1 MKNSRIDIKM
11 ACPRCGYWQ
20 FATVEE
26 YDQSLIG
33 KRLRCPM
40 APCHRQ
46 ELIPTGECRVA
57 HFPEHGSWNQYNE
70 APQKRG
76 LFARFRKQK
85 VVTAPVYYQP
95 NPEPIQEIP
104 NPASTIPFNQH
115 DPSSFVGINPQ
126 SVSTPPVS
134 HPEQNPLRKS
144 GIFQRIFARRK
155 KGD

>member
-76 LFARFRKQK
+76 LFARLRKQK
-85 VVTAPVYYQP
+85 IVAAPVYYQP
-95 NPEPIQEIP
+95 NPISVPE
-104 NPASTIPFNQH
+104 NPANQQGVP
-115 DPSSFVGINPQ
+115 PSYVD
-126 SVSTPPVS
+126 
-134 HPEQNPLRKS
+134 QNPYVPDTTSPKNEVKKPSILKRL
-144 GIFQRIFARRK
+144 FARKRR
-155 KGD
+155 DD